1 MKTIEF
7 IIDVLK
13 RHKKQ
18 EVQRAATEV
27 DLLLV
32 KIKQEARA
40 NKSYDEHAAKASLWV
55 SIDKL
60 ITEHNIIADAII

>member
-18 EVQRAATEV
+18 EVQRSAADI
-27 DLLLV
+27 DLKLV
-32 KIKQEARA
+32 KLKQEARS
-40 NKSYDEHAAKASLWV
+40 NKSFDKYAAMANIWSE
-55 SIDKL
+55 IDFL
-60 ITEHNIIADAII
+60 IAEHNIVADAII